1 MKGARGWNSRALR
14 LFRRVPSR
22 VIRPHMTA
30 LPTLRFRSL
39 IRAAALLAVPLFVS
53 TSLADDSGPVGP
65 WVKARAQEYASF
77 LDGRGQGQAQGQPPT
92 PPALGQLW
100 RERPPASHL
109 PAFVP
114 PTSLAPL
121 IRAVRPGVVNI
132 NATSFNA
139 PSFNA
144 TSGDPSRGGGRS
156 LGSGFIISPDGYVVT
171 NNHVIERAQRI
182 QVKLADG
189 RVIPARTVGRD
200 PSTDVALLKL
210 EGTTGELPFTY
221 LGDSDALE
229 VGDWV
234 VAIGN
239 PFGLDYSVS
248 QGIISAKERVIGVS
262 AFDDFLQFDAPINP
276 GNSGGPLFNT
286 KGEVIGVTTAIVS
299 QGQGI
304 GFAVPISLVKD
315 LLPNLR
321 LNGHLERGWLGV
333 NIHERDVGGTQKGAV
348 VVDVLPNSP
357 AAQAG
362 IQAGDR
368 LLAVNGR
375 PIETYLQLLRRVA
388 LVPPGHEAKLTL
400 QRGGAV
406 REVPVRLGARPS
418 ADPVRASVGRT
429 QGPWGLAVRELEPP
443 LAESLRLPA
452 YAGVLVVAVPPTG
465 PAATAGLRSGD
476 LITELNNRRVQ
487 DLRGLQ
493 AALGR
498 TGPKQPVLVRINRN
512 GEERYVAV
520 GP

>member
-1 MKGARGWNSRALR
+1 
-14 LFRRVPSR
+14 
-22 VIRPHMTA
+22 MTA
-30 LPTLRFRSL
+30 LATLRLRSL

-53 TSLADDSGPVGP
+53 TSLAGDSGPVGP

-77 LDGRGQGQAQGQPPT
+77 LDGRSQGQGQAQAQGQGQPPAA
-92 PPALGQLW
+92 PALGQLW

-132 NATSFNA
+132 NATSNA
-139 PSFNA
+139 A
-144 TSGDPSRGGGRS
+144 SGGPSRGDGRS

-171 NNHVIERAQRI
+171 NNHVIERAQQI

-189 RVIPARTVGRD
+189 RVIPAQTVGRD

-210 EGTTGELPFTY
+210 KGTTGELPFTY

-348 VVDVLPNSP
+348 VVDVLPHSP

-418 ADPVRASVGRT
+418 ADSVQATVART
-429 QGPWGLAVRELEPP
+429 EGPWGLAVRELEPK
-443 LAESLRLPA
+443 LAESLRLPP
-452 YAGVLVVAVPPTG
+452 YSGVLVVAVPPTG

-493 AALGR
+493 AAVAR
-498 TGPKQPVLVRINRN
+498 TGPKQPALVRINRD

>member
-1 MKGARGWNSRALR
+1 MTVRSLLRSRFLRSAAPLAALC
-14 LFRRVPSR
+14 VVS
-22 VIRPHMTA
+22 TA
-30 LPTLRFRSL
+30 LAGDP
-39 IRAAALLAVPLFVS
+39 
-53 TSLADDSGPVGP
+53 GPVGP
-65 WVKARAQEYASF
+65 WVKSRAQEYAAA
-77 LDGRGQGQAQGQPPT
+77 LDGRKDAPAVPAQG
-92 PPALGQLW
+92 LGQLW
-100 RERPPASHL
+100 RERPSGSRL
-109 PAFVP
+109 PDFVP

-132 NATSFNA
+132 NASY
-139 PSFNA
+139 
-144 TSGDPSRGGGRS
+144 GDAGRGTGRS

-171 NNHVIERAQRI
+171 NNHVVERALQI
-182 QVKLADG
+182 LVKLADG
-189 RVIPARTVGRD
+189 RVFLAQTVGRD
-200 PSTDVALLKL
+200 PATDVALLKL
-210 EGTTGELPFTY
+210 QGVQGELPFTY

-248 QGIISAKERVIGVS
+248 QGILSAKERVIGVS
-262 AFDDFLQFDAPINP
+262 AFDDFLQVDAPINP

-333 NIHERDVGGTQKGAV
+333 NIHERDVGGAQRGAV
-348 VVDVLPNSP
+348 VVDVLPRSP

-400 QRGGAV
+400 QRGSAV
-406 REVPVRLGARPS
+406 REVPVRLGTRPS
-418 ADPVRASVGRT
+418 TEGST
-429 QGPWGLAVRELEPP
+429 QPALARNAGPWGLFLRELEPA
-443 LAESLRLPA
+443 LAESLQLPA
-452 YAGVLVVAVPPTG
+452 YAGVLVVSVPTNG
-465 PAATAGLRSGD
+465 PAATAGLRAGD
-476 LITELNNRRVQ
+476 LIIELNNRRVQ

-493 AALGR
+493 AALER
-498 TGPKQPVLVRINRN
+498 TGPKQPALVRIQR
-512 GEERYVAV
+512 GSEERYIAV